1 MRSAALLKPKE
12 EPPYT
17 LAMSLAEEQCFP
29 TILVLYRIGDH
40 KEVWNVCSNMCAAR
54 GLTREQ
60 SLLVVR
66 HAEERA
72 KRRMDK
78 AK

>member
-1 MRSAALLKPKE
+1 MVALRKIRE
-12 EPPYT
+12 EIPYT
-17 LAMSLAEEQCFP
+17 PAMSLAEESCFL
-29 TILVLYRIGDH
+29 TGLVLYRIGDH
-40 KEVWNVCSNMCAAR
+40 KEIWNVCSNMCAAR

-60 SLLVVR
+60 SVLVVR
-66 HAEERA
+66 YAEERI